1 MEVSLAADTLPG
13 RLWKSGQSITT
24 HYCYVPYMDTYMV
37 RGSFLPIHGPGD
49 IHAARHGV
57 NAEDLHRGLV
67 GSHTCDAVPDG
78 NVIVLVRS
86 DLKDTRT
93 KA

>member
-1 MEVSLAADTLPG
+1 MDNLS
-13 RLWKSGQSITT
+13 TT

-37 RGSFLPIHGPGD
+37 RGSFLSVHGPGD

-67 GSHTCDAVPDG
+67 SPHTRDAVPDG

-86 DLKDTRT
+86 DLKDTR
-93 KA
+93 KES